1 MKLWVFD
8 LSRQERRTMAACFS
22 GWALDAFD
30 VQIFSFVIPALIA
43 SWGMTRAQAGYLG
56 TVALVFSAIG
66 GALAGVLSDRIG
78 RVRVLQLTVVWFAF
92 FTFASGFAQ
101 DFGQLLVLRALQ
113 GLGFGGEW
121 AAGAV
126 LMSEIIRPAYRGRAA
141 GTVHSGFAAGWGAA
155 ALVFAVVFSWLPQD
169 YAWRCLFWTGLLP
182 AVLAIVIRRFVSESE
197 TFNKVKADLDAPV
210 VSAWGVFRPPLLK
223 RTVASCVFAV
233 GMQGGYYAVVTWLPT
248 YLKSERHL
256 SVLGTGTYLAVVIV
270 GAFLGFLLGA
280 HCADALGRKKTL
292 MTFGILSAAMVCVYM
307 FAPLSDSTMLVLGFP
322 LGLFANA
329 MFAPTGAFYAELF
342 PTELRGTGQ
351 GFAYNLGRGV
361 GAFFPAL
368 IGMLASSMSLGAA
381 IGIYTVSAYGI
392 AIVALLF
399 LPETRGIDLA
409 TSAGG
414 KGDAHDH
421 SQFSFPDAFNEPV

>member
-1 MKLWVFD
+1 MKFWISD
-8 LSRQERRTMAACFS
+8 LNKQERRTMSACFG

-30 VQIFSFVIPALIA
+30 VQIYSFVIPTLVAV
-43 SWGMTRAQAGYLG
+43 WGMTRAEAGYLG
-56 TVALVFSAIG
+56 TVALVFSAVG
-66 GALAGVLSDRIG
+66 GAVAGRLSDRIG
-78 RVRVLQLTVVWFAF
+78 RVQVLKLTVAWFAF
-92 FTFASGFAQ
+92 FTFLSGFAQ
-101 DFGQLLVLRALQ
+101 NFEQLLVLRALQ

-126 LMSEIIRPAYRGRAA
+126 LMSEIIRPKYRGRAA
-141 GTVHSGFAAGWGAA
+141 GTVHSGFAVGWGGA
-155 ALVFAVVFSWLPQD
+155 ALVYALVFSLVPQE
-169 YAWRCLFWTGLLP
+169 YAWRCLFWLGILP
-182 AVLAIVIRRFVSESE
+182 AFLIVVIRRYVKESE
-197 TFNKVKADLDAPV
+197 TFEEKAKQTSTHKI
-210 VSAWGVFRPPLLK
+210 SALGIFKPPLLRK
-223 RTVASCVFAV
+223 TLASSLFAI

-248 YLKSERHL
+248 YLKTERNL
-256 SVLGTGTYLAVVIV
+256 SVLGTGSYLAVVIV

-292 MTFGILSAAMVCVYM
+292 MTFGILSAAMVCLYM
-307 FAPLSDSTMLVLGFP
+307 FAPLSNSAMLILGFP

-368 IGMLASSMSLGAA
+368 VGLLSATMPLGMA

-399 LPETRGIDLA
+399 LPETQGVALDQESSPGERL
-409 TSAGG
+409 S
-414 KGDAHDH
+414 GDEQPGNTPA
-421 SQFSFPDAFNEPV
+421 

>member
-1 MKLWVFD
+1 MKFWISD
-8 LSRQERRTMAACFS
+8 LNKQERRTMSACFG

-30 VQIFSFVIPALIA
+30 VQIYSFVIPTLVAV
-43 SWGMTRAQAGYLG
+43 WGMTRAEAGYLG
-56 TVALVFSAIG
+56 TVALVFSAVG
-66 GALAGVLSDRIG
+66 GAVAGRLSDRIG
-78 RVRVLQLTVVWFAF
+78 RVQVLKLTVAWFAF
-92 FTFASGFAQ
+92 FTFLSGFAQ
-101 DFGQLLVLRALQ
+101 NFEQLLVLRALQ

-126 LMSEIIRPAYRGRAA
+126 LMSEIIRPKYRGRAA
-141 GTVHSGFAAGWGAA
+141 GTVHSGFAVGWGGA
-155 ALVFAVVFSWLPQD
+155 ALVYALVFSLVPQE
-169 YAWRCLFWTGLLP
+169 YAWRCLFWLGILP
-182 AVLAIVIRRFVSESE
+182 AFLIVVIRRYVKESE
-197 TFNKVKADLDAPV
+197 TFEEKAKQTSTHKI
-210 VSAWGVFRPPLLK
+210 SALGIFKPPLLRK
-223 RTVASCVFAV
+223 TLASSLFAI

-248 YLKSERHL
+248 YLKTERNL
-256 SVLGTGTYLAVVIV
+256 SVLGTGSYLAVVIV

-292 MTFGILSAAMVCVYM
+292 MTFGILSAAMVCLYM
-307 FAPLSDSTMLVLGFP
+307 FAPLSNSAMLILGFP

-368 IGMLASSMSLGAA
+368 VGLLSATMPLGMA

-399 LPETRGIDLA
+399 LPETQGVALDQESGLDERLSG
-409 TSAGG
+409 
-414 KGDAHDH
+414 
-421 SQFSFPDAFNEPV
+421 NEQPGNTPA